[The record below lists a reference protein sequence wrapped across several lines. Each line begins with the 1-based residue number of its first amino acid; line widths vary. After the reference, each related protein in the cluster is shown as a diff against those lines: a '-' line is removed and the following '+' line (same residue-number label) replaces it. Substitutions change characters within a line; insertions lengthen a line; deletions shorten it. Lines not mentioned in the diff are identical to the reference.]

1 VVSYTFDF
9 GDGSAPVTQSSPTIS
24 HTYTTN
30 GDFGATLKVTDSRGK
45 ISSNTALVDIGVEL
59 PLDRVVSEK
68 THGTNPTPR
77 DVVLYDLS
85 VHPDGTGEIEC
96 RSEGHGYTIIYT
108 FGSQYTVTGQAASTP
123 TVTNGATVAS
133 HGPGPAANQ
142 YQVSLTG
149 VQNAQLHFVTLNGIP
164 VHNSTSGSP
173 NNGNATLSNASV
185 QFALLIGDTNHD
197 RFTDAVDVSQT
208 KSQAGN
214 PVGSS
219 NFREDVNVD
228 GFIDAIDT
236 SLVKSKSG
244 TALP

>member
-1 VVSYTFDF
+1 
-9 GDGSAPVTQSSPTIS
+9 
-24 HTYTTN
+24 
-30 GDFGATLKVTDSRGK
+30 
-45 ISSNTALVDIGVEL
+45 
-59 PLDRVVSEK
+59 
-68 THGTNPTPR
+68 
-77 DVVLYDLS
+77 
-85 VHPDGTGEIEC
+85 
-96 RSEGHGYTIIYT
+96 
-108 FGSQYTVTGQAASTP
+108 
-123 TVTNGATVAS
+123 
-133 HGPGPAANQ
+133 
-142 YQVSLTG
+142 
-149 VQNAQLHFVTLNGIP
+149 
-164 VHNSTSGSP
+164 
-173 NNGNATLSNASV
+173 V